1 MRSFYE
7 ILGVSRKCSQEEII
21 SAYRRK
27 VIETHPDK
35 GGDSITFQNVRK
47 AYEIL
52 SNSEMRK
59 NYDLWL
65 NKKES
70 EELEYIKSRSTNISD
85 IKNDFIKK
93 ENTVTQN
100 KENKIS
106 YTYIFT
112 FITNFI

>member
-21 SAYRRK
+21 SAYRKK

-52 SNSEMRK
+52 SNPELRR

-65 NKKES
+65 NKKEN
-70 EELEYIKSRSTNISD
+70 EEYIKSIRTNISD
-85 IKNDFIKK
+85 IKNDFSKRG
-93 ENTVTQN
+93 NTVTQN
-100 KENKIS
+100 KKRK
-106 YTYIFT
+106 YHIFT
-112 FITNFI
+112 FLLSV